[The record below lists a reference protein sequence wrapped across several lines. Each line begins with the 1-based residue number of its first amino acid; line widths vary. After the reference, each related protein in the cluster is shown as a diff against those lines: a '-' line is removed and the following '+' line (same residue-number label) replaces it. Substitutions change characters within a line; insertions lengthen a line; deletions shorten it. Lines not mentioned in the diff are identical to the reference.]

1 MKTRSSTTYK
11 VRNLTDDGIIPIPDG
26 IYQLSSKYHIIPD
39 NANKVSQCLPTTT
52 IQQDA
57 QEEEIRGRRKKRKT
71 KEQRDAEALER

>member
-1 MKTRSSTTYK
+1 MAYINSRPNTSE
-11 VRNLTDDGIIPIPDG
+11 L
-26 IYQLSSKYHIIPD
+26 IPD
-39 NANKVSQCLPTTT
+39 NANKVSQCLPTTA